1 MWTWHQWAQSRS
13 CSLTHVLFTPTGSPL
28 KCHQTDEDSLI
39 VLSRL
44 VWALH
49 KTVLLV
55 LAKLFNRDKA
65 PCHFSLTPP
74 NSFKCHRSAVSW
86 CRLRQQFL
94 NPVTLFGFL
103 KRSPWLCFCIFHP
116 PLDGT
121 RRVGFRSP
129 TRFSVCRCLFP
140 GGNLWCTAAQQRL
153 RSKVAFR
160 AAFTPPTLS
169 NLEVICHIRVV
180 MYFFPFISCSIAPFS
195 PSLLAFSPQ
204 RWLLTGEW
212 FWNKC
217 GHPSAL
223 PRGITSSLLSQGLSA
238 ADGWRQ

>member
-1 MWTWHQWAQSRS
+1 MTLVFHNKYTQAVSSPQNYFKKPLKHHFPGCLCEPDINEPRAGA
-13 CSLTHVLFTPTGSPL
+13 LTRVLFTPKGSPL
-28 KCHQTDEDSLI
+28 KCHQTGEDSLI

-74 NSFKCHRSAVSW
+74 NSFKCHQSAVSW
-86 CRLRQQFL
+86 CRLRQHFL

-103 KRSPWLCFCIFHP
+103 KRGPWLCFCLFHP
-116 PLDGT
+116 PLDGI

-140 GGNLWCTAAQQRL
+140 GGKLCCTAAPQEQSRL
-153 RSKVAFR
+153 PNCFYSQLWAIWKSFV
-160 AAFTPPTLS
+160 
-169 NLEVICHIRVV
+169 
-180 MYFFPFISCSIAPFS
+180 
-195 PSLLAFSPQ
+195 
-204 RWLLTGEW
+204 
-212 FWNKC
+212 
-217 GHPSAL
+217 
-223 PRGITSSLLSQGLSA
+223 TSE
-238 ADGWRQ
+238 

>member
-1 MWTWHQWAQSRS
+1 MSPEPEQHPHICFIHSDGF
-13 CSLTHVLFTPTGSPL
+13 FTQVPPDS
-28 KCHQTDEDSLI
+28 EDSLI

-86 CRLRQQFL
+86 CRPRQQFL

-103 KRSPWLCFCIFHP
+103 KRGPWLCFCIFHP
-116 PLDGT
+116 PLDGI

-129 TRFSVCRCLFP
+129 TRFSVCGCLFP
-140 GGNLWCTAAQQRL
+140 GGKLWCTVARQRL
-153 RSKVAFR
+153 RSKVASR
-160 AAFTPPTLS
+160 AAFTPNSEQSRSHLS
-169 NLEVICHIRVV
+169 PQSSYV
-180 MYFFPFISCSIAPFS
+180 FFPLFPVPSRPLPHPFF
-195 PSLLAFSPQ
+195 PLARSDDF
-204 RWLLTGEW
+204 
-212 FWNKC
+212 
-217 GHPSAL
+217 
-223 PRGITSSLLSQGLSA
+223 
-238 ADGWRQ
+238 